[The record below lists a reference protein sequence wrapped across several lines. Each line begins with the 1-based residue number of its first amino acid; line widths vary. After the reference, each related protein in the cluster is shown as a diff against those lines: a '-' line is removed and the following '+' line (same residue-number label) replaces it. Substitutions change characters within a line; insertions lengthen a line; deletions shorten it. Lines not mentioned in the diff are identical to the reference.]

1 MLLVAIIDY
10 LHKSMTIVKIKN
22 IINRSFWHRSRPNI
36 WISLFPELFR
46 YRFQLM
52 LFFVFLIS
60 LQSIGFQSSNRSTP
74 VDNPVTNEVVLK
86 FDSIFGAGLGLLY
99 SKPDSARYYAK
110 QTLELEGI
118 ENTGYQVRALNLLG
132 ASYNIES
139 NFTQALDIY
148 QQALEIAVK
157 LDDTLRIS
165 NLYNNL
171 GIANLKIGN
180 YNEALDFLLKAMH
193 YYDLILDE
201 DSKSSTINNI
211 GLLYMEIKNY
221 DKALSYFRQAYDYA
235 LKRQDSLSISNSLT
249 NFGVFY
255 SNIGETDS
263 AFKYMDKSIALNKRI
278 DNQYGLTVVYV
289 AKANAHNSLK
299 DYEKARDLFNESLQV
314 AKKLNHSYQI
324 ATANFGIASACLN
337 LNEFDK
343 SLQYANQAMQ
353 VAQEGNHEKIIA
365 TNHNILAE
373 IYEKTGDYK
382 NALAHYRTYIE
393 LENEII
399 NQNKLH
405 QIYNLEIDHLNQAKE
420 IQQLEIQRQ
429 DLIISKKNNV
439 ILFIIIAFGL
449 ITGGV
454 YLLYLNQNHRR
465 EALHQKAITSLT
477 EKKSRAAIEA
487 EIQERQRIGQ
497 ELHDGLGQILSA
509 TRLSISAMQQKVFL
523 TEQRKKELLDAAIES
538 VDKAFYE
545 LRDIS
550 HNLAPSALTEK
561 GLLGA
566 LKDLTEQVNKSNH
579 IQAHF
584 ETYGMNGALDSIMEN
599 TIYRAVQE
607 LLNNAIKHADATGFF
622 IQLVRSD
629 QEITL
634 MVEDNGKGFNKENTF
649 ILPGGGL
656 NNIRSRVENLDGNI
670 FIDAMENRG
679 TIITIVIPIKKTKHV
694 TKAYSGD
701 GN

>member
-1 MLLVAIIDY
+1 
-10 LHKSMTIVKIKN
+10 MTNFKFKNKIK
-22 IINRSFWHRSRPNI
+22 S
-36 WISLFPELFR
+36 ISLSGHRPDTSIRIFPEFSR
-46 YRFQLM
+46 YRFLM
-52 LFFVFLIS
+52 MLLFIFVIS
-60 LQSIGFQSSNRSTP
+60 LQSSGFQPRHRSIPKDT
-74 VDNPVTNEVVLK
+74 PVTNELVTK
-86 FDSIFGAGLGLLY
+86 FDSIFGAGLDLLY
-99 SKPDSARYYAK
+99 NKPDSARYYAK
-110 QTLELEGI
+110 QTLQLEGI
-118 ENTGYQVRALNLLG
+118 ENTGYQVRAFNLLG

-211 GLLYMEIKNY
+211 GLLYMDIKNY
-221 DKALSYFRQAYDYA
+221 DKALSYFRQAYNYA

-255 SNIGETDS
+255 SNIGKTDS
-263 AFKYMDKSIALNKRI
+263 AFKYMDLSIALNKRI

-289 AKANAHNSLK
+289 AKANAYSSLK

-324 ATANFGIASACLN
+324 ATAYFGIASACIN
-337 LNEFDK
+337 LNAFDQ
-343 SLQYANQAMQ
+343 SLQYANKAMQ

-373 IYEKTGDYK
+373 IYEKKGDYQ
-382 NALAHYRTYIE
+382 NALQHYREFIK
-393 LENEII
+393 LENEMI

-429 DLIISKKNNV
+429 ELIISKKNNV
-439 ILFIIIAFGL
+439 ILFIIFAFGL
-449 ITGGV
+449 IIGGV
-454 YLLYLNQNHRR
+454 YLLYMNQNHRR
-465 EALHQKAITSLT
+465 EASHQKAITSLT

-497 ELHDGLGQILSA
+497 ELHDGLGQMLSVA
-509 TRLSISAMQQKVFL
+509 RLSISAMQQKAFL
-523 TEQRKKELLDAAIES
+523 TEQRKNELLDTAIES

-550 HNLAPSALTEK
+550 HNLAPSALSEK

-566 LKDLTEQVNKSNH
+566 LKDLTDQVNKSNH
-579 IQAHF
+579 IKAQF

-599 TIYRAVQE
+599 TLYRAVQE
-607 LLNNAIKHADATGFF
+607 LLNNAIKHADAKGFF
-622 IQLVRSD
+622 IQLVRSEK
-629 QEITL
+629 EITL
-634 MVEDNGKGFNKENTF
+634 MVEDNGKGFSKENTF

-694 TKAYSGD
+694 TQAYTGSG
-701 GN
+701 N